1 MIIKTSSG
9 GRIFVYFNNGKVKI
23 LNKSDD
29 LVFKDVWYEFNG
41 KLIASFNSKIFSNN
55 GKPLMVE
62 LLVGNLRLFIILNM
76 ASYIRN
82 KSVIVSIVDDRF
94 EEVVFE
100 DLNEIEVEV

>member
-1 MIIKTSSG
+1 
-9 GRIFVYFNNGKVKI
+9 
-23 LNKSDD
+23 
-29 LVFKDVWYEFNG
+29 
-41 KLIASFNSKIFSNN
+41 
-55 GKPLMVE
+55 MVE